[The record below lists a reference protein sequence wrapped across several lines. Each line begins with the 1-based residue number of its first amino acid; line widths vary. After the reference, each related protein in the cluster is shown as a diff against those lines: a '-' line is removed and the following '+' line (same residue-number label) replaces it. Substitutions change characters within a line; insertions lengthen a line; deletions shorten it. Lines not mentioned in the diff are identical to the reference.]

1 MDYLFHILVSVAL
14 FSILATSF
22 NLLIGYSGLF
32 ALSHAAFFGVGAY
45 ATAILTTQLGLGFP
59 SPLLIGML
67 ITAFVGIAIAL
78 PALRIGGDYLVIVSL
93 ALQMIVAAI
102 MLNWTSLTGGT
113 DGIRGIPRVVIAGWE
128 LNSAPRFLP
137 LAACCAA
144 ICFWISWK
152 IGHSPYGRALKA
164 MRENESAVLS
174 VGKNVVA
181 MKLSVFA
188 LAAAL
193 ASVAGSL
200 YAHYV
205 TFVSAEGFTLDLT
218 VYILA
223 MVILGGTGNLWGS
236 LLGAAILTALPELLK
251 FLALAPDI
259 ADKTRQ
265 MLYGVIL
272 ILILRIRPQGLIPES
287 PTLTKAQDPGF
298 RPDVGALV
306 KAAKLEGKGLEKRFG
321 GIVAVSGV
329 DISIEPGRITGLIG
343 PNGAGKTT
351 AFNLLTGF
359 LKPSAGEVRYRDRSL
374 TGLKPHEI
382 VRLGIAR
389 SFQDLRLFTR
399 MSVIENVMVAMP
411 RQSGDSLFQVFF
423 NPWKVQREEREHLAK
438 ALAIL
443 EFVQLAHRASDIA
456 ADLSYAE
463 EKLLVVARLMAT
475 EAEVLLFDEP
485 LSGLSP
491 DTLEQVF
498 PIFRKLAASGRTL
511 AIIEHNLDVIRS
523 LCDSAIFLDEGKK
536 FAHDRPEVLMNDPVL
551 ATRYFK

>member
-287 PTLTKAQDPGF
+287 STLTKAQDPGF

-443 EFVQLAHRASDIA
+443 EFVRLAHRASDIA

>member
-287 PTLTKAQDPGF
+287 STLTKAQDPGF

-423 NPWKVQREEREHLAK
+423 NPW
-438 ALAIL
+438 
-443 EFVQLAHRASDIA
+443 
-456 ADLSYAE
+456 
-463 EKLLVVARLMAT
+463 
-475 EAEVLLFDEP
+475 
-485 LSGLSP
+485 
-491 DTLEQVF
+491 
-498 PIFRKLAASGRTL
+498 
-511 AIIEHNLDVIRS
+511 
-523 LCDSAIFLDEGKK
+523 
-536 FAHDRPEVLMNDPVL
+536 
-551 ATRYFK
+551 

>member
-152 IGHSPYGRALKA
+152 VGHSPYGRALKA

-259 ADKTRQ
+259 ADKARQ

-287 PTLTKAQDPGF
+287 STLTKAQDPGF

-306 KAAKLEGKGLEKRFG
+306 KAAKLEGKGLE
-321 GIVAVSGV
+321 
-329 DISIEPGRITGLIG
+329 
-343 PNGAGKTT
+343 
-351 AFNLLTGF
+351 
-359 LKPSAGEVRYRDRSL
+359 
-374 TGLKPHEI
+374 
-382 VRLGIAR
+382 
-389 SFQDLRLFTR
+389 
-399 MSVIENVMVAMP
+399 
-411 RQSGDSLFQVFF
+411 
-423 NPWKVQREEREHLAK
+423 
-438 ALAIL
+438 
-443 EFVQLAHRASDIA
+443 
-456 ADLSYAE
+456 
-463 EKLLVVARLMAT
+463 
-475 EAEVLLFDEP
+475 
-485 LSGLSP
+485 
-491 DTLEQVF
+491 
-498 PIFRKLAASGRTL
+498 
-511 AIIEHNLDVIRS
+511 
-523 LCDSAIFLDEGKK
+523 
-536 FAHDRPEVLMNDPVL
+536 
-551 ATRYFK
+551 

>member
-287 PTLTKAQDPGF
+287 STLTKAQDPGF

-438 ALAIL
+438 ARVIL